1 MLSARWRSRITR
13 VTRLGIPRQVD
24 RRLTGRV
31 AAADDDHRLARE
43 RRGLRDGGVE
53 DTRIGH
59 LLERGHPEAAIG
71 RAGREHDRRRVDVG
85 LAGDLEPQPPSARC
99 SPVTS
104 RMIRKVAPN
113 THAC

>member
-1 MLSARWRSRITR
+1 MLSARSVPRIAR
-13 VTRLGIPRQVD
+13 VTLSAYRD
-24 RRLTGRV
+24 RWIVGLTGRV

-43 RRGLRDGGVE
+43 RRGLRAGGLE
-53 DTRIGH
+53 DARIGH
-59 LLERGHPEAAIG
+59 LLERQDLEAAVR
-71 RAGREHDRRRVDVG
+71 RARGEHHAERSMSA
-85 LAGDLEPQPPSARC
+85 AGDLEPQPPSARR